1 MHMSVKAALAGVAS
15 IGAVATFAVPAHAS
29 STIDQINKG
38 ATRSASH
45 RIVYVNATVSCSED
59 TTSAALSVTV
69 SQVTSGGLQIAT
81 GTVASLGAFECSGEE
96 EVVQVP
102 VRRPTG
108 GFAWVKGSARASN
121 LVFITDDPNP
131 GINID
136 VAKGRTINVK

>member
-1 MHMSVKAALAGVAS
+1 MHTSVKAALAGVAS
-15 IGAVATFAVPAHAS
+15 LGAVAAFALPAQAS
-29 STIDQINKG
+29 STVDQINKG

-45 RIVYVNATVSCSED
+45 RIVYVKATVTCSED

-69 SQVTSGGLQIAT
+69 SQVTSGGLQVAT

-96 EVVQVP
+96 EVVMVP

-108 GFAWVKGSARASN
+108 GFAWVKGSARASF
-121 LVFITDDPNP
+121 LTFITDDPNP